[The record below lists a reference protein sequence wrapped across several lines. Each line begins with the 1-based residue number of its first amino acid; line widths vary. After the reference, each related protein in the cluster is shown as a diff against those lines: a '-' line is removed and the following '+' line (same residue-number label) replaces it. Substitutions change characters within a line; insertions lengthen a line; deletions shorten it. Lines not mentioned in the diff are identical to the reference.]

1 MEWTHPCPLC
11 SVNHLAC
18 ANGLAGTLPNVM
30 SRGLTIARYIIC
42 LNHQNITKM
51 CRTARSRIVQIDL
64 IQSMLGD
71 GQICMELPECEVHLG
86 CSILKILRLP
96 TKILQI
102 SEHPKPGLGAFLK
115 HSIKSTVLS
124 FNMLMI
130 SSHVKSLVCQ
140 QIMVEMAEH
149 LGNSIFHY
157 FSHQV

>member
-1 MEWTHPCPLC
+1 
-11 SVNHLAC
+11 
-18 ANGLAGTLPNVM
+18 
-30 SRGLTIARYIIC
+30 
-42 LNHQNITKM
+42 
-51 CRTARSRIVQIDL
+51 
-64 IQSMLGD
+64 MLGD
-71 GQICMELPECEVHLG
+71 GQICMELPESEVHLK

-140 QIMVEMAEH
+140 EIMVEMVEH
-149 LGNSIFHY
+149 LGHSIFHY
-157 FSHQV
+157 FSDQVKILNKQSFGLCHQTLEVTN

>member
-1 MEWTHPCPLC
+1 MY
-11 SVNHLAC
+11 HLAC
-18 ANGLAGTLPNVM
+18 PNGLAGTLPNIM

-51 CRTARSRIVQIDL
+51 CRTAWSRIVQIDL

-71 GQICMELPECEVHLG
+71 GQICMEEPPESEVHLK

-115 HSIKSTVLS
+115 HSIKLTVLS

-130 SSHVKSLVCQ
+130 SSHMKSLVCQ
-140 QIMVEMAEH
+140 EIMLEMVEH

-157 FSHQV
+157 FSDQVKILNK

>member
-1 MEWTHPCPLC
+1 
-11 SVNHLAC
+11 
-18 ANGLAGTLPNVM
+18 
-30 SRGLTIARYIIC
+30 
-42 LNHQNITKM
+42 M
-51 CRTARSRIVQIDL
+51 CRTAWSRIVQIDL

-71 GQICMELPECEVHLG
+71 GQICMELPESEVHLK
-86 CSILKILRLP
+86 CSILKILQLP

-140 QIMVEMAEH
+140 EIMVEMAEH

-157 FSHQV
+157 FSDQVKILNKRSFGLCHQTLVVTN